1 MNRQNN
7 EGVAE
12 SYQNMYGLW
21 EVTTEGDCEGRS
33 IKRLGLWQG
42 FVDDIALHLAPKAV
56 YHLWFTVAKIN
67 GVDEQPT
74 ARSVDVYFDVES
86 GIPSMDKET
95 RVKEV
100 RKLMKHRNVRVEE
113 SDYYGCVKLFNNRS
127 EEELLRASA
136 LSKLTLAERRA
147 LGL

>member
-33 IKRLGLWQG
+33 MRRLGLWEG

-56 YHLWFTVAKIN
+56 YHLWFSVAKVN
-67 GVDEQPT
+67 RVKDKPT
-74 ARSVDVYFDVES
+74 ARSVDVYFDVAS
-86 GIPSMDKET
+86 NLPGMDKDC
-95 RVKEV
+95 RVREV
-100 RKLMKHRNVRVEE
+100 TKLMQGRNVHVEE
-113 SDYYGCVKLFNNRS
+113 SNYYGCVKLVNTRS
-127 EEELLRASA
+127 EEEILRASA
-136 LSKLTLAERRA
+136 LSKLTAAERKV